1 MKKIFVIM
9 AAVVCLCSCE
19 KEQKHWLSR
28 TWSGENESTVIL
40 LEFTE
45 DRSLCTVQK
54 GVPGDNE
61 SLSCDTYYTDVY
73 DDDKSFALREY
84 PNDTELIY
92 MSNITDGKRIIKIF
106 CMFHIKF
113 QSIFNFMIHAPTI
126 KIIKNT
132 QILVNT
138 IFF

>member
-1 MKKIFVIM
+1 MKRILTIM
-9 AAVVCLCSCE
+9 AALVCLCSCE
-19 KEQKHWLSR
+19 KVQKHWLSR

-73 DDDKSFALREY
+73 DDDKSFTLREY

-92 MSNITDGKRIIKIF
+92 MSNITDGKRIIKWREGDEW
-106 CMFHIKF
+106 M
-113 QSIFNFMIHAPTI
+113 SL
-126 KIIKNT
+126 KIEALK
-132 QILVNT
+132 VE
-138 IFF
+138 

>member
-1 MKKIFVIM
+1 MIIDMKKIFAIL

-73 DDDKSFALREY
+73 DDDKSFTLREY

-92 MSNITDGKRIIKIF
+92 MSNITDGKRIIKWREGDEW
-106 CMFHIKF
+106 M
-113 QSIFNFMIHAPTI
+113 SL
-126 KIIKNT
+126 KIEALK
-132 QILVNT
+132 VE
-138 IFF
+138 